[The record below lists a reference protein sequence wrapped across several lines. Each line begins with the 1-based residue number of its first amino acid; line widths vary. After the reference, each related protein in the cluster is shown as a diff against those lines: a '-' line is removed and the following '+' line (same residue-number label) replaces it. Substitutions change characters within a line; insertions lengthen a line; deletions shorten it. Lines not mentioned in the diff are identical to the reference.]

1 MSKSLGYRAITVFDS
16 QVRFCVRQL
25 ETEIYIFDHVIKVPN
40 WDIKGVRE
48 PFYREEYV
56 SVPVEEYLRSVVA
69 QEELVEYGIKA
80 SDVKRY
86 ILERRKY
93 FSELIEDNFANIP
106 LE

>member
-1 MSKSLGYRAITVFDS
+1 
-16 QVRFCVRQL
+16 
-25 ETEIYIFDHVIKVPN
+25 
-40 WDIKGVRE
+40 
-48 PFYREEYV
+48 V

>member
-1 MSKSLGYRAITVFDS
+1 MSKSLGYRAITVFDA
-16 QVRFCVRQL
+16 QVRFIVRKL
-25 ETEIYIFDHVIKVPN
+25 ETEIHIFGSVIKVPN